1 MGCLN
6 DSSVQYGGINTLRA
20 QKFKQEKLMKST
32 DFKLYQV
39 LMYNFLCQTVQI
51 FPIDYSQ
58 YIINIPNI
66 SFTKWIESS
75 HFGLEIS
82 VL

>member
-39 LMYNFLCQTVQI
+39 LLYNFLCQTVQI
-51 FPIDYSQ
+51 FI
-58 YIINIPNI
+58 YII
-66 SFTKWIESS
+66 
-75 HFGLEIS
+75 H
-82 VL
+82 